1 MFIGFLLLLF
11 NICILYSNSF
21 DHRKLDFGLSQKFSL
36 GDDIFFSE
44 NNVHFE
50 NEIFVKLQ
58 DKRDDDFLYK
68 NIQEN
73 EALNVEKSIESN
85 WGKKVFRFSA
95 ISVGTF
101 PISLLVSLFFFD
113 LSYYFNSDMES
124 KYLPYPF
131 SGGIKLSKDETF
143 KKYMISASSGLAV
156 ALIIAL
162 IDCLIY

>member
-1 MFIGFLLLLF
+1 MFIGFLILLF
-11 NICILYSNSF
+11 NVCALYSNSF
-21 DHRKLDFGLSQKFSL
+21 GHLKLDFDLRQKFSL
-36 GDDIFFSE
+36 GDNIFFSG
-44 NNVHFE
+44 NDVLIE
-50 NEIFVKLQ
+50 NEGFVKLQ
-58 DKRDDDFLYK
+58 DKGEDDFLYK
-68 NIQEN
+68 DIQEN

-131 SGGIKLSKDETF
+131 SGGFKLSKDETF
-143 KKYMISASSGLAV
+143 KKYMISASAGLSV

-162 IDCLIY
+162 VDWLIY